1 MTRKIK
7 TGNSVTSSDSSLVG
21 SIKTDRRGF
30 LIGSTVVSG
39 AAVASSVVSG
49 ASAASAK
56 TTLNITTWMGF
67 EPGRK
72 EAWESIIGKYNAQST
87 TAEVKLTGWPFAQYV
102 NQVLTGLEAG
112 TLTDDLIMS
121 TPDLAVRL
129 FKGGRFLPL
138 TRPIKNA
145 GVTPNP
151 KIHAYITDSA
161 GIHYGVSVVT
171 VNFGLLYNSDLYKK
185 AGLKPPRTPEE
196 LLATSKK
203 LTKKP
208 NQYGFWH
215 PNNMAE
221 QGDFWFN
228 LQNWVN
234 MYDGVWAVGKTP
246 KANSPAVVKAL
257 DLWLKLYNSSIPKGI
272 NNAASLQLVSA
283 GRLAQGF
290 WVSAA
295 VNSIKSTNAKTYAKL
310 RSVALPHASHKAAS
324 RVHPISINKL
334 GQNQAEAEA
343 FLSWLFKPEN
353 MADLTMQCLDFIPP
367 FPEMTKVPAFN
378 KYLKSLPWIDGFLT
392 PPSVPITPMDMMGDF
407 ITKSDEVGTIILT
420 NLQGAMTGK
429 TTVKKAMDKAQT
441 QMVALAAKGL

>member
-1 MTRKIK
+1 
-7 TGNSVTSSDSSLVG
+7 
-21 SIKTDRRGF
+21 
-30 LIGSTVVSG
+30 
-39 AAVASSVVSG
+39 
-49 ASAASAK
+49 
-56 TTLNITTWMGF
+56 
-67 EPGRK
+67 
-72 EAWESIIGKYNAQST
+72 
-87 TAEVKLTGWPFAQYV
+87 
-102 NQVLTGLEAG
+102 
-112 TLTDDLIMS
+112 
-121 TPDLAVRL
+121 
-129 FKGGRFLPL
+129 
-138 TRPIKNA
+138 
-145 GVTPNP
+145 
-151 KIHAYITDSA
+151 
-161 GIHYGVSVVT
+161 
-171 VNFGLLYNSDLYKK
+171 
-185 AGLKPPRTPEE
+185 
-196 LLATSKK
+196 
-203 LTKKP
+203 
-208 NQYGFWH
+208 
-215 PNNMAE
+215 MAE

-353 MADLTMQCLDFIPP
+353 MADLTMQSLDFIPP

>member
-1 MTRKIK
+1 MARKSK
-7 TGNSVTSSDSSLVG
+7 EGAPSEVG
-21 SIKTDRRGF
+21 LAGIGKTDRRGF
-30 LIGSTVVSG
+30 LKGAAAVSG
-39 AAVASSVVSG
+39 AVVTSSVVAG
-49 ASAASAK
+49 APAASAK
-56 TTLNITTWMGF
+56 TTINISTWMGF

-72 EAWESIIGKYNAQST
+72 EAWESVIGKYNAQST

-129 FKGGRFLPL
+129 FKGNRFLPL
-138 TRPIKNA
+138 TTPIKNA

-151 KIHAYITDSA
+151 KIHAYLTDKA
-161 GIHYGVSVVT
+161 GLNYGVSIVT
-171 VNFGLLYNSDLYKK
+171 VNFGLLYNEDLYKK
-185 AGLKPPRTPEE
+185 AGIKPPTTPEE
-196 LLATSKK
+196 LLAAAKK

-246 KANSPAVVKAL
+246 KANSPAVVKSLKLWL
-257 DLWLKLYNSSIPKGI
+257 DLYNTSIPKGI

-283 GRLAQGF
+283 GRIAQGF

-295 VNSIKSTNAKTYAKL
+295 VNSIKSTNAATYAKM

-324 RVHPISINKL
+324 RVHPISLNKL
-334 GQNQAEAEA
+334 GQNKVEAEA

-353 MADLTMQCLDFIPP
+353 MADLTIQCLDFIPP
-367 FPEMTKVPAFN
+367 FPEMNAVPAF
-378 KYLKSLPWIDGFLT
+378 KSYLKNQAWIDGFLT

-420 NLQGAMTGK
+420 NLQAAMTNK
-429 TTVKKAMDKAQT
+429 TTVQKAMDKAQT
-441 QMVALAAKGL
+441 EMVALAAKGL